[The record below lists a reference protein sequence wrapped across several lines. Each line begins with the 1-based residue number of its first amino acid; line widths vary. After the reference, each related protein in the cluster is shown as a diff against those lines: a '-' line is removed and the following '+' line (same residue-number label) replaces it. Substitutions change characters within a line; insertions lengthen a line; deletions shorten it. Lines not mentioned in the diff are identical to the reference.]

1 MLILGEA
8 VIVWT
13 PTGGRVF
20 NDIPKADKY
29 FSEQKDARW
38 QRLPNPFQAV
48 VMGTKEPKYPTKKG
62 RKK

>member
-13 PTGGRVF
+13 PKGGKAF
-20 NDIPKADKY
+20 NNIPLADKY

-38 QRLPNPFQAV
+38 QRLPNPFDTV
-48 VMGTKEPKYPTKKG
+48 VMGHKEPVYPK
-62 RKK
+62 RKKK